1 MTEGKNIGT
10 FKGHR
15 GAIQSLCKLDFNI
28 MASGGDDKK
37 IKLWNF
43 DVKLKINKF

>member
-1 MTEGKNIGT
+1 
-10 FKGHR
+10 
-15 GAIQSLCKLDFNI
+15 